1 MSSISIQ
8 ELKQALA
15 EALRRVGL
23 GEWITIL
30 RHGQPVARIGPPTEP
45 GVHIG
50 RRFASAAGITPMGRK
65 LTGGAYL
72 GALADDRGSDEP

>member
-1 MSSISIQ
+1 MTSISIQ

-23 GEWITIL
+23 GEWITVL
-30 RHGQPVARIGPPTEP
+30 RHGQPVARLGPPTEP
-45 GVHIG
+45 GVHVG
-50 RRFASAAGITPMGRK
+50 QRFATGAVISPMGRK

-72 GALADDRGSDEP
+72 GALADDRGGDEP